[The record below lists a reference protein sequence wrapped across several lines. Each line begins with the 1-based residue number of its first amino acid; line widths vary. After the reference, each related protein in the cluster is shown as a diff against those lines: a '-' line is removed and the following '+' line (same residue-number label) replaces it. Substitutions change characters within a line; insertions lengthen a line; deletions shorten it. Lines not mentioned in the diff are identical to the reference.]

1 MIRSRLALTAF
12 PILALLPYQAHSEEV
27 CDCAIKKGSCVA
39 TLGITPTSQP
49 NGIFG
54 AKVKVMTDTVA
65 CARVDYYVEHTPT
78 VTVLRRGGSVE
89 ETVTGSLKPMNASM
103 FSVDS
108 CRICDVK
115 TITPPSGDESFAE
128 GLFDDALT
136 SSGDFD
142 PAATADRIIQLESQ
156 RSSITPETIQGMINT
171 VQQAQQLQQMQQMQQ
186 MQRHKRDQAS
196 DAVTGSGGSKQ
207 GSLYDYVSDEVPPL
221 GSGR

>member
-1 MIRSRLALTAF
+1 MIRSRLSFVAF
-12 PILALLPYQAHSEEV
+12 SILVLLPYQAHSEEI

-89 ETVTGSLKPMNASM
+89 ESVTGSLKPMNASM

-108 CRICDVK
+108 CRICEVK
-115 TITPPSGDESFAE
+115 TITPPSRDESLAE
-128 GLFDDALT
+128 SLFDDALA
-136 SSGDFD
+136 SGSEFD
-142 PAATADRIIQLESQ
+142 PASTTDRISYLEGQ
-156 RSSITPETIQGMINT
+156 KPAINAEALQGIIST
-171 VQQAQQLQQMQQMQQ
+171 VQQAQQLQKSQEAQEAQGQY
-186 MQRHKRDQAS
+186 RSLLRA
-196 DAVTGSGGSKQ
+196 GPRGG
-207 GSLYDYVSDEVPPL
+207 YEYVDTDVLPMEPAK
-221 GSGR
+221 